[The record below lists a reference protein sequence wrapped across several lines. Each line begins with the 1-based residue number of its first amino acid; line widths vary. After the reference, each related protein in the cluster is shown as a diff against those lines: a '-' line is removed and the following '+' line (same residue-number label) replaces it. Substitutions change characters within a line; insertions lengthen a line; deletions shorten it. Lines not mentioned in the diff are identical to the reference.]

1 MAALT
6 KDQMTEDYDFVC
18 KMWTFWKKYGNPEA
32 GDNYWDTAV
41 KELAEIV
48 FNRPRVE
55 QEIGQAIMAEIERRY
70 RNERNADLSKA

>member
-18 KMWTFWKKYGNPEA
+18 KMWNFWKKYGSPEA

-48 FNRPRVE
+48 FDRPKVE

-70 RNERNADLSKA
+70 RNERNADLSKT